1 MKLICFLTLCL
12 LSNFLVRAQEQKKVY
27 TVNAGQTLDQGLPV
41 EVRYAYPE
49 FKAGSAHF
57 RAGTQ
62 VGSKLN
68 FSFVHEEMQFIN
80 GADTLAVDREGDIR
94 FIAIEAD
101 TFYFQKFWIRQIAV
115 SAKSRLG
122 VKRSLVL
129 AKAEKEGAFG
139 QMSAG
144 TSIDAV
150 EKLNTPN
157 AVARK
162 LTLNEV
168 LSFTTVDL
176 YYFADKFG
184 NFTQA
189 SKKNLVN
196 MFGNSTPGFEK
207 FLEKNKF
214 NYNKEAD
221 MKAIFDYL
229 SDH

>member
-1 MKLICFLTLCL
+1 MKLICILSLCL
-12 LSNFLVRAQEQKKVY
+12 FGSFLIQAQEQKKVY
-27 TVNAGQTLDQGLPV
+27 TVNPGQTLDQGLPL

-49 FKAGSAHF
+49 FKPGTAHF
-57 RAGTQ
+57 RAGNQ

-80 GADTLAVDREGDIR
+80 GADTLAVDREGDISY
-94 FIAIEAD
+94 IAIETD

-115 SAKSRLG
+115 SGKTRLG

-139 QMSAG
+139 QMSSG

-150 EKLNTPN
+150 QKLNTPL
-157 AVARK
+157 AVGK
-162 LTLNEV
+162 NLTLKEV
-168 LSFTTVDL
+168 LSFTTADV

-196 MFGNSTPGFEK
+196 MFGNSTPGLEK
-207 FLEKNKF
+207 FLEKSKF
-214 NYNKEAD
+214 NYYNEAD
-221 MKAIFDYL
+221 MKAVFDYL
-229 SDH
+229 SAH